1 MKLSEKYFAKYIS
14 EQDYPNQLN
23 TLRYGEYCR
32 LEGLMDG
39 SLTQRT
45 LNAKKTLQL
54 MAKEDNL

>member
-1 MKLSEKYFAKYIS
+1 MNRSEI
-14 EQDYPNQLN
+14 DYSKTENSIK
-23 TLRYGEYCR
+23 RYGEYCR